1 MGILFQ
7 PINEGVEVSSLSNE
21 QVGEGANKP
30 VPPYYVKGL
39 ALGVTAYLIGIHL
52 WTWIFLLPTFLGGRA
67 DFRQLYTAG
76 YMVRSG
82 SAHQLYSHDAQ
93 LWFQHRLVGPG
104 DIALPFNHLAYEALL
119 YSPFSLLPYRKA
131 YFAFVAVNLAFLA
144 VSLRFLQPRMSNL
157 ADLSPW
163 LPVAM
168 FAGFLPIAAALMQG
182 QDSILLLTLA
192 VASLASLEK
201 GREFTAGLLIGLGLF
216 KFQITLPIALLFLA
230 WRRVHFFAG
239 LVVSAALVTS
249 VSVWLVGVEQLKV
262 YAGALLSMSVRLSS
276 AADQFRY
283 GISPTA
289 MPNLRGLV
297 AGLAGGHLSLFWIQ
311 AITIALSFL
320 VLLLT
325 AAFTSA
331 KRSNS
336 DLLLIAIT
344 ASALVSYHLLIHD
357 LSVLFLPVTITL
369 NRCLPAEATA
379 DKKARRLVCAAALM
393 FVAPICFS
401 YVPSHFYVVALPA
414 LVFLFVLVNAASRE
428 EGGTWNRHKQ
438 RIAVLHA

>member
-82 SAHQLYSHDAQ
+82 QARQLYSYDAQ

-104 DIALPFNHLAYEALL
+104 DIALPFNHLAYEAVL
-119 YSPFSLLPYRKA
+119 YSPFSVLPYRMA
-131 YFAFVAVNLAFLA
+131 YFVFLA
-144 VSLRFLQPRMSNL
+144 LNLTFLGLSFRFLRPRMNNL
-157 ADLSPW
+157 ADLAPW
-163 LPVAM
+163 FPVAI

-192 VASLASLEK
+192 AAAMASLEK

-216 KFQITLPIALLFLA
+216 KFQITLPIVLLFLV
-230 WRRVHFFAG
+230 WRQLRFVAG
-239 LVVSAALVTS
+239 FVVSAAMVTS
-249 VSVWLVGVEQLKV
+249 ASVGLVGIEQLKV
-262 YAGALLSMSVRLSS
+262 YGGGLLSMSVRLSS
-276 AADQFRY
+276 AADQFKY

-297 AGLAGGHLSLFWIQ
+297 AGLAGSHLSLFGVH
-311 AITIALSFL
+311 AITIVLSFL

-325 AAFTSA
+325 AAFASA
-331 KRSNS
+331 KQSSSN
-336 DLLLIAIT
+336 LLLIAIT
-344 ASALVSYHLLIHD
+344 VSALVSYHLLIHD
-357 LSVLFLPVTITL
+357 LSILLLPVAIVL
-369 NRCLPAEATA
+369 NRNLAAEATA
-379 DKKARRLVCAAALM
+379 DKKARRLARAAALM

-401 YVPSHFYVVALPA
+401 YVPNHFYVVALPA

-428 EGGTWNRHKQ
+428 EGGMWNRHKQ
-438 RIAVLHA
+438 RIVVLHA